1 MLVETSRGWAQKN
14 VRSHALTGVL
24 VETLMMYALVAPLG
38 HALTGVLV
46 ETQQKIGRHIKVVS
60 RPHGRA
66 S

>member
-1 MLVETSRGWAQKN
+1 MGADLYKRH
-14 VRSHALTGVL
+14 SHALTGVL
-24 VETLMMYALVAPLG
+24 VETLHLWPPASGYG

-46 ETQQKIGRHIKVVS
+46 ETTIHTIMSREIES